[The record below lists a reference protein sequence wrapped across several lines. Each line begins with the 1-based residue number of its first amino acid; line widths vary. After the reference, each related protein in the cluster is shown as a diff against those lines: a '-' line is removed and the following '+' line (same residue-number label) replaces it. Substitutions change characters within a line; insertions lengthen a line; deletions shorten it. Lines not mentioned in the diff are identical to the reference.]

1 MYELS
6 ACLELLFTEAGPDCA
21 DRIRAAADRQ
31 VHGVEIWGWRNKDLP
46 GVRTAL
52 TDTSS
57 TLVSMVSDPQCQ
69 LTDPASHE
77 TFLSGLRDSLE
88 VGADLG
94 VPFLVVV
101 AGDARPD
108 VPRAEQHRAVVEVL
122 QRAADMVANGDIT
135 LILEPLNSRVD
146 HVGTFLDSTREGIQI
161 LREVDSSRVRLLYD
175 AYHSL
180 VMDED
185 PRDQLS
191 DAMDLVAHIQIADA
205 PGRGEPGTGRLDWRQ
220 HLSTFYSLGYRG
232 RIGLEY
238 RPTIATGDSL
248 RQIEAIAAA
257 APLA

>member
-6 ACLELLFTEAGPDCA
+6 ACLELLFTEAGA
-21 DRIRAAADRQ
+21 DYGERIRAAADRQ
-31 VHGVEIWGWRNKDLP
+31 LRGVEIWGWRNKDLTS
-46 GVRTAL
+46 VRAAL
-52 TDTSS
+52 SETSS

-77 TFLSGLRDSLE
+77 TFLSGLRDSLA
-88 VGADLG
+88 VATDLG

-101 AGDARPD
+101 AGDARPGIQ
-108 VPRAEQHRAVVEVL
+108 RAVQHRAIVEAL
-122 QRAADMVANGDIT
+122 RQAAEIVADSDVT

-146 HVGTFLDSTREGIQI
+146 HVGTYLDSTSEGIQI
-161 LREVDSSRVRLLYD
+161 LREVDSPRVRLLYD

-185 PRDQLS
+185 PGDQLS
-191 DAMDLVAHIQIADA
+191 GAMDLLAHIQIADA

-220 HLSTFYSLGYRG
+220 HLATFHSLGYRG

-238 RPTIATGDSL
+238 RPTIPTGDSL

-257 APLA
+257 PPPA